1 MYVWILTVS
10 LNVELMSGYF
20 KYFSDYIFVFI
31 RICRTEMQHD
41 VTLGNS
47 FSGGFRL
54 LTYVQN
60 LQTNKRRR
68 TSSSFP
74 EPAQTVPPVL
84 VNLWKPLQDLNKVT
98 QISQIFNTSLTNL
111 SVIKLFRSCS
121 RKQEEP
127 ATFHLDPG
135 WSTGLWMYEFNQLN
149 HISFFVCTTPHRDVT
164 ETRSFRSNVRH
175 ASPWRWSCV
184 ADTLV

>member
-84 VNLWKPLQDLNKVT
+84 VNL
-98 QISQIFNTSLTNL
+98 
-111 SVIKLFRSCS
+111 
-121 RKQEEP
+121 
-127 ATFHLDPG
+127 
-135 WSTGLWMYEFNQLN
+135 
-149 HISFFVCTTPHRDVT
+149 
-164 ETRSFRSNVRH
+164 
-175 ASPWRWSCV
+175 
-184 ADTLV
+184 